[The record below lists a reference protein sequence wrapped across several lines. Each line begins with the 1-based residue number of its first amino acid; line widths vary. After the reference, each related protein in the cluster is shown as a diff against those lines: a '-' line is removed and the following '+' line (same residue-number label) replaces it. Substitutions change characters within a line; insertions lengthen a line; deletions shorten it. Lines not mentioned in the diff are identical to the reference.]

1 MGARDPVLTSYE
13 IDSERRV
20 IVVTVRGEL
29 RDEDFLEIHERLRTE
44 PRLEPDFGLLIDL
57 QGATGRDVTIG
68 GVQNLIALPL
78 LLSPKA
84 RRAIVVQSD
93 LGFGMSR
100 MYELQRRD
108 LTETIGIFRDVD
120 EAQRWLDEGGA

>member
-1 MGARDPVLTSYE
+1 VPTSYE

-29 RDEDFLEIHERLRTE
+29 RDEDLLEIHERLRAE
-44 PRLEPDFGLLIDL
+44 PKLDPDFGLMIDL
-57 QGATGRDVTIG
+57 RGATGRDVTMG
-68 GVQNLIALPL
+68 GVQDLIARPL

-84 RRAIVVQSD
+84 RRAFVVQSD

-100 MYELQRRD
+100 MYELLRRD
-108 LTETIGIFRDVD
+108 LVETIRVFRDVD
-120 EAQRWLDEGGA
+120 QAERWLDGGEC